1 MGLTMNHFL
10 INEDS
15 RMLKEFRSAISM
27 LLVVTLATG
36 LLYPL
41 LITGLAQLLL
51 PTAANGSL
59 IRDAGGQVRG
69 SWLLAQSFEGEQW
82 FQSRPSAGNF
92 ATLPSAASNLSAD
105 NPLLLE
111 RVRRET
117 QRLSANAT
125 SPVPMALVTTSA
137 SGLDPHLPPE
147 AVRFQAAR
155 VARVRHLPLER
166 LDSLI
171 EQHTERPLFGPA
183 VVNLLALNQALGN
196 ALPLAIPHGRKDD

>member
-1 MGLTMNHFL
+1 
-10 INEDS
+10 
-15 RMLKEFRSAISM
+15 MLKEFRSAISM
-27 LLVVTLATG
+27 LLLVTLATG

-59 IRDAGGQVRG
+59 IRDAEGQVRG
-69 SWLLAQSFEGEQW
+69 SWLLGQSFEGEQW

-155 VARVRHLPLER
+155 VARARHLPLER

-196 ALPLAIPHGRKDD
+196 ALPLPIPHGRKDD

>member
-1 MGLTMNHFL
+1 
-10 INEDS
+10 
-15 RMLKEFRSAISM
+15 MLKEFRSAISM

-125 SPVPMALVTTSA
+125 SPVPMALVSTSA

-147 AVRFQAAR
+147 ALRFQAAR
-155 VARVRHLPLER
+155 VARARHLPLET

-171 EQHTERPLFGPA
+171 EQHTERPLLGPA
-183 VVNLLALNQALGN
+183 VVNVLALNQALGN
-196 ALPLAIPHGRKDD
+196 APHLPTASRINP